1 MRQGCNLSS
10 LLVSLYI
17 SDLETYLATNIAGSI
32 TLSNLKAQLLL
43 FADDLVL
50 LADSESGLQNS
61 MDRLDE
67 FCKAWDLKI
76 NTEKTKVMIFNKP
89 RTQHVPIFQIGNS
102 TIDSDTHYK
111 YLGIILSAN
120 GSFKPPI
127 TTLSNQTSKALF
139 TLMRG
144 ATKLS
149 FPKPALLCHLFDSL
163 VRPVAEYGSEV
174 WGHTH
179 AEELEIILRRFCK
192 FTLGVPG
199 TTSNL
204 ACYGELGRSPW
215 DIRRKV
221 SIIQYWLRINKDWT
235 ISPLVKDACTLA
247 VNNSFQWAK
256 FIKQTL
262 NSASLSYVWLNS
274 ENVHPKQIQGEF
286 KERLTDQYIQC
297 WQSELQETS
306 GKLRSYNLIK
316 EDIKRVSYLELP
328 SYMRVPVAR
337 LRTSAHPLRIGTGRY
352 NLPAAIPADERFCWF
367 CQNGSVEDVFRFL
380 FDCHLYTSIEE
391 KSELIRYCLFSTL
404 PSHT

>member
-1 MRQGCNLSS
+1 MGVSKKSLNLLQFMYRKASCRVNANNILSSSFPCCKGVRQGCNLS
-10 LLVSLYI
+10 LLQFSLYI

-50 LADSESGLQNS
+50 LANSESGLQNA

-67 FCKAWDLKI
+67 FCKTWDLKI
-76 NTEKTKVMIFNKP
+76 NIEKTKVVIFNKP

-120 GSFKPPI
+120 GSFKPAI
-127 TTLSNQTSKALF
+127 TTLANQSSKALF

-163 VRPVAEYGSEV
+163 VRPVVEYGSEL
-174 WGHTH
+174 WGHIH
-179 AEELEIILRRFCK
+179 AEELEIFHRKFCK

-204 ACYGELGRSPW
+204 ACYGELGMSPLE
-215 DIRRKV
+215 IRRKV
-221 SIIQYWLRINKDWT
+221 CIIQYWLRINTDWT
-235 ISPLVKDACTLA
+235 ISPLVKDACTIA
-247 VNNSFQWAK
+247 VNNSLQWVK

-262 NSASLSYVWLNS
+262 DSADLSYVWLNPA
-274 ENVHPKQIQGEF
+274 NVDPNRYEMN
-286 KERLTDQYIQC
+286 
-297 WQSELQETS
+297 
-306 GKLRSYNLIK
+306 LRKDSQTNIFNAGN
-316 EDIKRVSYLELP
+316 P
-328 SYMRVPVAR
+328 NF
-337 LRTSAHPLRIGTGRY
+337 GRH
-352 NLPAAIPADERFCWF
+352 L
-367 CQNGSVEDVFRFL
+367 GS
-380 FDCHLYTSIEE
+380 
-391 KSELIRYCLFSTL
+391 
-404 PSHT
+404 

>member
-1 MRQGCNLSS
+1 M
-10 LLVSLYI
+10 LYF
-17 SDLETYLATNIAGSI
+17 
-32 TLSNLKAQLLL
+32 QLLL

-67 FCKAWDLKI
+67 FCKTWDLKI
-76 NTEKTKVMIFNKP
+76 NIEKTKVVIFNKP

-111 YLGIILSAN
+111 YLGIIFSAN
-120 GSFKPPI
+120 GTFKPTI
-127 TTLSNQTSKALF
+127 TTLANQTSKALF

-174 WGHTH
+174 WGYTH
-179 AEELEIILRRFCK
+179 AEELEIIHRKFCK
-192 FTLGVPG
+192 FTMGVPG

-204 ACYGELGRSPW
+204 ACNGELGRSPLE
-215 DIRRKV
+215 IRRKV
-221 SIIQYWLRINKDWT
+221 CIIQYWLRINTDWT

-247 VNNSFQWAK
+247 GNNSLQWVK

-262 NSASLSYVWLNS
+262 DSAGLSYVWLNPA
-274 ENVHPKQIQGEF
+274 NVDPQQIRDEL
-286 KERLTDQYIQC
+286 KERFTDQYIQC
-297 WQSELQETS
+297 WQSELRETS
-306 GKLRSYNLIK
+306 GKLRSYKLIK
-316 EDIKRVSYLELP
+316 EDFKRESYPELP
-328 SYMRVPVAR
+328 SYMRVAVAR
-337 LRTSAHPLRIGTGRY
+337 LRTSAQPLRIETGRY

-367 CQNGSVEDVFRFL
+367 CYSQP
-380 FDCHLYTSIEE
+380 
-391 KSELIRYCLFSTL
+391 CL
-404 PSHT
+404 HTFK